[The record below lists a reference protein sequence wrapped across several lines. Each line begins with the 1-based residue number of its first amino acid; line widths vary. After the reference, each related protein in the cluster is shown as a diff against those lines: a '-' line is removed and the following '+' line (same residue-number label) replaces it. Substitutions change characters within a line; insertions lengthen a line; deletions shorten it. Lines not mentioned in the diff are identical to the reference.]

1 MTGIDPIT
9 GKKNIR
15 FYMILSDI
23 ITEHRGTVHGS
34 QSHIV
39 GTNNNLQLIVSIN
52 RLLWSSF
59 VTEEWY

>member
-1 MTGIDPIT
+1 M
-9 GKKNIR
+9 R

-23 ITEHRGTVHGS
+23 ITEHRGKVHGS

-52 RLLWSSF
+52 RLL
-59 VTEEWY
+59 